1 MPERERI
8 HAVSVVPIFAP
19 KMTYSV
25 WPNFMIPELT
35 RPTSITVT
43 AEEDCTA
50 MVMAAPS
57 SRLTQGLAVIVFSS
71 CSSLPPAIF
80 SRLLDITFIPNR
92 KKARPS
98 TSRRSAK
105 ISMSFSPPGIHP
117 PITSSLHTVLL

>member
-57 SRLTQGLAVIVFSS
+57 SRLMSMAVDTV
-71 CSSLPPAIF
+71 
-80 SRLLDITFIPNR
+80 R
-92 KKARPS
+92 S
-98 TSRRSAK
+98 TSSGSCA
-105 ISMSFSPPGIHP
+105 P
-117 PITSSLHTVLL
+117 